1 MVCEYASKSLGIY
14 TGNVLRMDWEYVSRK
29 VLRMGQH
36 TMHFLTI
43 LILIFSVIT
52 IFHAIAQDVELEAL
66 EGAIRVTAIQARG
79 ATAFLRLVL
88 PVGTFVNA
96 ITP

>member
-1 MVCEYASKSLGIY
+1 MVCEYASKSLGIC

-43 LILIFSVIT
+43 LIFSVIT
-52 IFHAIAQDVELEAL
+52 ILHAIAQDIELVAL
-66 EGAIRVTAIQARG
+66 EVVTRVTAKQVRG
-79 ATAFLRLVL
+79 ATDFRRLIL
-88 PVGTFVNA
+88 PVGTFFNA